1 MKRSAWVVFIIL
13 PALVP
18 QGVFAAEDHLNDQQ
32 KLGRRLF
39 EQSCGVCHT
48 RPTSVSGMYG
58 PELSKIN
65 LGGQEELLRTFSSN
79 GTARMP
85 RCQDTYSPEANTPTA
100 LSRSLPT
107 PPTSRPC
114 RRAHRRFPPPGPRQ
128 RPQRRCSKGALR
140 TDFTVGGTL

>member
-13 PALVP
+13 LALVP

-48 RPTSVSGMYG
+48 RPTLVSGMYG

-65 LGGQEELLRTFSSN
+65 LGGQEELLRTFISN

-85 RCQDTYSPEANTPTA
+85 GFKYTYSPEQIAAIAAYIKTLPPGTQDIPTA
-100 LSRSLPT
+100 RT
-107 PPTSRPC
+107 PAKAATPM
-114 RRAHRRFPPPGPRQ
+114 Q
-128 RPQRRCSKGALR
+128 
-140 TDFTVGGTL
+140 